1 MVIQPFFQTGWH
13 KPSIGDGANGTT
25 RAAGIKTMATNF
37 EQRTDEYE
45 APRNLYMTNP
55 LIRTTVNQGEPVV
68 HSKLTLEDL
77 LQETRQYLTSQ
88 DIEKIQR
95 AYNLSN
101 TAHKGAVRR
110 SGEAYIQ
117 HPLEVAHLLAG
128 MRIDVDGIVSALLH
142 DVVEDTDYSLDDLR
156 EQFGPAVATI
166 VDGVTKFEALA
177 KTPAPNESESPPLS
191 PDEQASA
198 ESDISAL
205 PPPPSLVDKRRI
217 RTETVRKM
225 LLAMGDD
232 PRVVVLKVADRLHNM
247 RTLGAMTP
255 AQQQNTARE
264 TSEIFAPLANRLG
277 MSLAQADLE
286 DLCFSYLEPEK
297 YKRLVRLVDE
307 EVKRRLPF
315 INDVSRILREEM
327 QRAGINAE
335 VQAWQ
340 KHLSSINRKLE
351 GISLTQEP
359 IDNHSESGL
368 TSINRKLEGVLQQQG
383 ISELHDLVS
392 FRIIVDTDYE
402 CYVAL
407 GHIHGLWRPKDGRIK
422 DFIATPKLNGYQSLH
437 TTVFCLDNRLAEIHI
452 RTHDMQRTADYGIA
466 SYWYLKERMG
476 KNEDAGD
483 GESPPGSWRLS
494 YQEMVTWIE
503 QLREWQHA
511 LPQRSADEFV
521 EAVKGDIFQEQ
532 IFVFTPKGEVK
543 DLPRGSTPL
552 DMAYR
557 IHTDVGD
564 HCAGARVITNTD
576 DTGHLVTRLVPLDY
590 ELKGGEIVD
599 IVVNRTVHPTRDWL
613 SFARTAAAR
622 NKIRRYLKTYEHE
635 INLQMGRE
643 RLDLALKTSGI
654 AGLNERVE
662 ELLQRLCQEEPTPHT
677 LFKQYPSL
685 EDIYVALGREELQVE
700 QILQQEQFVALLHQT
715 GMIPSKQTKDNH
727 VSDVVT
733 NDHHLW
739 NPGETTLQ
747 VQLGQCCYPL
757 PSDPIIGSL
766 IPNQGIVV
774 HRTDCPQLR
783 RQQNNA
789 HTSIALNWLQVEP
802 ESYHTPIT
810 IVAHDRSG
818 LLRDVAAV
826 VADAGINMTSVT
838 STTNTSAQ
846 KATITATLEISA
858 TASILDQIDRL
869 LRRLRQ
875 VKNVVT
881 AERAGSN

>member
-1 MVIQPFFQTGWH
+1 MVISSFFQTDRMTQAEHWGR
-13 KPSIGDGANGTT
+13 ANAAK
-25 RAAGIKTMATNF
+25 RAAGITMATNF
-37 EQRTDEYE
+37 EHRTDEDE
-45 APRNLYMTNP
+45 ASRNWHMTSP
-55 LIRTTVNQGEPVV
+55 LIRTTVNQGESVAP
-68 HSKLTLEDL
+68 SKLTLEDL

-95 AYNLSN
+95 AYDLSN
-101 TAHKGAVRR
+101 RAHKGAKRR
-110 SGEAYIQ
+110 SGEEYIQ

-142 DVVEDTDYSLDDLR
+142 DVVEDTEYSLNDLR
-156 EQFGPAVATI
+156 EQFGLDVATI

-177 KTPAPNESESPPLS
+177 STPAGNESDSSILPHDKHPSPEL
-191 PDEQASA
+191 A
-198 ESDISAL
+198 
-205 PPPPSLVDKRRI
+205 PPSLVDKRRI
-217 RTETVRKM
+217 RIETVRKM
-225 LLAMGDD
+225 LLAMAED

-247 RTLGAMTP
+247 RTLGVMSP

-264 TSEIFAPLANRLG
+264 TSEIFAPLAERLG
-277 MSLAQADLE
+277 MNLAQADLE
-286 DLCFSYLEPEK
+286 DLSFSYLEPEK
-297 YKRLVRLVDE
+297 YQRLVRLVDE
-307 EVKRRLPF
+307 EVKRRMPF
-315 INDVSRILREEM
+315 INEVCRILEEEM
-327 QRAGINAE
+327 KRASINAQ
-335 VQAWQ
+335 VFPWQ
-340 KHLSSINRKLE
+340 KHFASIYGKLE
-351 GISLTQEP
+351 GALQ
-359 IDNHSESGL
+359 HES
-368 TSINRKLEGVLQQQG
+368 

-402 CYVAL
+402 CYLAL
-407 GHIHGLWRPKDGRIK
+407 GHIHALWRPKDGRIK
-422 DFIATPKLNGYQSLH
+422 DFIANPKLNGYQSLH
-437 TTVFCLDNRLAEIHI
+437 TTVFCLDNRLAEIQI

-476 KNEDAGD
+476 KDEPTAD
-483 GESPPGSWRLS
+483 GESLPSSWRLS
-494 YQEMVTWIE
+494 YREMVAWIE
-503 QLREWQHA
+503 QLREWQSD

-521 EAVKGDIFQEQ
+521 EAVKGDIFREQ

-557 IHTDVGD
+557 IHTDIGD
-564 HCAGARVITNTD
+564 HCAGARIITNTD
-576 DTGHLVTRLVPLDY
+576 DTGRLVTRLVPLDY

-622 NKIRRYLKTYEHE
+622 NKIRRYLKAYEHE

-654 AGLNERVE
+654 AGLNEQVE
-662 ELLQRLCQEEPTPHT
+662 ELLQRLCQEKPTTHT
-677 LFKQYPSL
+677 LFKHYSSL
-685 EDIYVALGREELQVE
+685 EDIYVALGREELQME
-700 QILQQEQFVALLHQT
+700 QILQLHQLAPLLHLT
-715 GMIPSKQTKDNH
+715 EKMAGKQIKGEHTYDASR
-727 VSDVVT
+727 SDYLLGKVDEAV
-733 NDHHLW
+733 H
-739 NPGETTLQ
+739 Q

-757 PSDPIIGSL
+757 PSDQIIGSL
-766 IPNQGIVV
+766 TPDRGLIV
-774 HRTDCPQLR
+774 HRTDCQALR
-783 RQQNNA
+783 RQQDNA
-789 HTSIALNWLQVEP
+789 HASISLNWLQVEP

-826 VADAGINMTSVT
+826 VADAGINMTAVT
-838 STTNTSAQ
+838 STTNASAQ

-858 TASILDQIDRL
+858 NTSILDQIERL

-881 AERAGSN
+881 VERAMFQS